1 MRTENI
7 VVDLEKTLGEK
18 IIVNR
23 MGVNTFNNRGTIV
36 EKGSFIEVCLLDKAR
51 DTLMVYLPKISFEE
65 LSAEIKVDDYVQ
77 FFGIKFCEY
86 KTDKTQS
93 YARAESVD
101 LHG

>member
-1 MRTENI
+1 
-7 VVDLEKTLGEK
+7 
-18 IIVNR
+18 
-23 MGVNTFNNRGTIV
+23 
-36 EKGSFIEVCLLDKAR
+36 
-51 DTLMVYLPKISFEE
+51 MVYLPKISFNE

-101 LHG
+101 VYG